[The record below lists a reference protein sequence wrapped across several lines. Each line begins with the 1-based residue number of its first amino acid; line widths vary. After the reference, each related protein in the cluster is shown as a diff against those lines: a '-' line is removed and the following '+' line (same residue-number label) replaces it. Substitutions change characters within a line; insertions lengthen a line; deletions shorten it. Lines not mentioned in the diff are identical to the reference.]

1 MIKTTTPSIEGYVI
15 EEYRGIVSG
24 EVIAGINFI
33 KDFKASLTN
42 VFGGRSTS
50 DEDEL
55 IMARIKAISEM
66 EKRAS
71 QLGANAI
78 VGIDL
83 DFETLGNGGNNMLI
97 AVATG
102 TAVVAVKK

>member
-1 MIKTTTPSIEGYVI
+1 MIKTTTPTIEGYVI
-15 EEYRGIVSG
+15 EEYKEVVYG
-24 EVIAGINFI
+24 EVVAGINFI

-50 DEDEL
+50 YEDEL
-55 IMARIKAISEM
+55 IMARTKAINEM

>member
-50 DEDEL
+50 YEDEL
-55 IMARIKAISEM
+55 IMARTKAISEM

-83 DFETLGNGGNNMLI
+83 DFETLGNGGSNMLI